1 MIAKRETE
9 TKRREE
15 EARSVSSPGA
25 PTIVQSLLSSVMFKN
40 PSNDK
45 HLWSRF
51 WLEDLNICVELKI

>member
-45 HLWSRF
+45 RSRF